1 MHCEH
6 TLCVLLC
13 TIIIIIIIVVVVV
26 VVVVVIQLFLLIK
39 TLAKEA
45 AEINDTPYST
55 TFS

>member
-13 TIIIIIIIVVVVV
+13 TIIIIIVVVVV